1 VSPASG
7 DHRRLRGP
15 AGMGQTAYRGSPV
28 PVTGTDDALQL
39 VGLTASALSPG
50 SANLGNV
57 TDATLRA
64 CGSGTRRGADPASGG
79 RVCLPPQGSSWVFL
93 AAVSHDTTVW
103 CPWDCSSWS
112 WSSLC
117 SGDVVQLV
125 GASRDG
131 ELADRF
137 APPRR
142 CCAGSLALVD
152 EHVGEPA
159 HAAIIGD
166 PGATHPTISPSRPDR
181 RLSPRMT
188 PPAVARRVGRD
199 PAVCRAGTPATI
211 STPSSRPPP
220 CVAWVEGSRRRG
232 GGPAL
237 VLGFARLPEH
247 RIAEAVRLLAEAAAT
262 RAGRAH

>member
-1 VSPASG
+1 MGLLVLVVVVSMFW
-7 DHRRLRGP
+7 RRRSARWER
-15 AGMGQTAYRGSPV
+15 AG
-28 PVTGTDDALQL
+28 
-39 VGLTASALSPG
+39 
-50 SANLGNV
+50 
-57 TDATLRA
+57 
-64 CGSGTRRGADPASGG
+64 
-79 RVCLPPQGSSWVFL
+79 
-93 AAVSHDTTVW
+93 
-103 CPWDCSSWS
+103 
-112 WSSLC
+112 
-117 SGDVVQLV
+117 
-125 GASRDG
+125 DG

-142 CCAGSLALVD
+142 RCAGCLALVD

-220 CVAWVEGSRRRG
+220 CVAWVEG
-232 GGPAL
+232 
-237 VLGFARLPEH
+237 
-247 RIAEAVRLLAEAAAT
+247 
-262 RAGRAH
+262 